1 MSMGNMNNGL
11 LTQNYIDSLLNQGGA
26 DRLQYAN
33 LMQPIKFLGN
43 EMVGLTNAKRQRGGA
58 REDYLNQFQQGV
70 DTLDEQAIPPFSFD
84 QLNTQQKNAL
94 MRGERITLDERRT
107 NIGNI
112 GVVPLTRASRTY
124 GIEDFG
130 LELPPAG
137 NVLARQDN
145 TLESYLNT
153 QKLPGQEDMLNQALE
168 SQGMQF
174 DSTSVGEN
182 VVEPEEEIVGTSGI
196 DTSQETFMQQNQAE
210 YPSVA
215 TPEKQ
220 KETKDKLFK
229 LGDIFDN
236 KEALGKIALGVAL
249 LEGTPIDDA
258 FAMYKEF
265 GSGED
270 ADFEL
275 YDNVLGEVIDIGASD
290 NINFRRKVKEN
301 PSRYSV
307 NPTGTYFALKSGR
320 EEAIT
325 AANIERDNINWQK
338 NYGDPQAKAE
348 STIIDAK
355 RLQKIVNS
363 KNFKSGKF
371 SNLDKNVREFLFA
384 VTGKKDEVL
393 EEKILFETIVSKLIP
408 NVRPEGAG
416 ATSDFEIDLY
426 SRAVPGPGRPVEVN
440 KNLVE
445 DMIAFAELQIKKGE
459 YTNRALR
466 EGRSVTEAG
475 REFSDVMDILYYDK
489 EYNPSALGQD
499 QLEVIKDIYGG
510 KIPIPKKRLLELK
523 PYLEEQARTNSESEF
538 VLLTY

>member
-1 MSMGNMNNGL
+1 MGNMNNGL

-70 DTLDEQAIPPFSFD
+70 DTLDEQAIPPFNFTD
-84 QLNTQQKNAL
+84 LTQRQQDTL
-94 MRGERITLDERRT
+94 MQGGSIVLDNRRST
-107 NIGNI
+107 IGNI
-112 GVVPLTRASRTY
+112 GGFDFTTPSREYTA
-124 GIEDFG
+124 EDFG
-130 LELPPAG
+130 IDVPTSFDPRLNEEMRQNINLP
-137 NVLARQDN
+137 
-145 TLESYLNT
+145 S
-153 QKLPGQEDMLNQALE
+153 QEDMFNQALE
-168 SQGMQF
+168 SQGMQ
-174 DSTSVGEN
+174 S

-290 NINFRRKVKEN
+290 NINFRQRVKGN
-301 PSRYSV
+301 PNRYSV
-307 NPTGTYFALKSGR
+307 NPIGTFFALKSGR
-320 EEAIT
+320 EDLVF

-348 STIIDAK
+348 STIADAR
-355 RLQKIVNS
+355 RLYKIVNS

-371 SNLDKNVREFLFA
+371 SNLDKNVREFIFA
-384 VTGKKDEVL
+384 VTGKKDAVL
-393 EEKILFETIVSKLIP
+393 EEKILFETIISKLIP

-426 SRAVPGPGRPVEVN
+426 SRAVPGPGRPAEVN
-440 KNLVE
+440 KKLVE
-445 DMIAFAELQIKKGE
+445 DMIAFSELQIKKGE

-475 REFSDVMDILYYDK
+475 REFLDVMDILYYDE

-499 QLEVIKDIYGG
+499 QLEVMKDIYGG